1 MKQAAWAVRAAF
13 ITNGFTVGALIAR
26 LPDFKEKFD
35 ASTSEVGQLLFCISF
50 GVLFTLSFI
59 GKIIAKRGS
68 KPVAISGSIAAALT
82 LIPIAFADEVTV
94 LALAFFIFGIG
105 ITIQDVA
112 MNSHAATL
120 EHETGKKMMS
130 GFHALFSVGAL
141 GGGLTGGIFAQFEVS
156 IRNQSLIFALLFFV
170 IAILFKGLWLPAETD
185 IHVSEAEEKHKAKKP
200 AIFFFIGLLGMA
212 SAINEGAAGDWGGIL
227 ARETFNASPFLAT
240 LPYIVFNIGMVGGRF
255 AGDYIMERFG
265 TYKIL
270 FRAGLTTG
278 IGLSVGL
285 IIGNIYSQIFA
296 WFAIGLGMSVVIPA
310 VFSAGATI
318 ARERFAG
325 RIAPAEG
332 VAIVSGISYF
342 GFLGAPPTIGFIADV
357 ITLRWAMLIPAALAI
372 FMAIGS
378 RFIKHA

>member
-1 MKQAAWAVRAAF
+1 VQRAKWAVRAAF
-13 ITNGFTVGALIAR
+13 VTNGFTVGALVAR
-26 LPDFKEKFD
+26 LPDFKIQLD
-35 ASTSEVGQLLFCISF
+35 ATTGEVGRMLFCISF
-50 GVLFTLSFI
+50 GVLFTLSFV

-68 KPVAISGSIAAALT
+68 KPVAVIGSIAAALA
-82 LIPIAFADEVTV
+82 LIPIAFSSSTLS
-94 LALAFFIFGIG
+94 LAISFFIFGIG
-105 ITIQDVA
+105 ITVQDVA

-120 EHETGKKMMS
+120 EHETSKKLMS

-141 GGGLTGGIFAQFEVS
+141 LGGLTGGIFAQINYS
-156 IRNQSLIFALLFFV
+156 IRSQSLTLSMIFIILA
-170 IAILFKGLWLPAETD
+170 IAVRNLWLPAAVD
-185 IHVSEAEEKHKAKKP
+185 IHEIEHKERTKPP
-200 AIFFFIGLLGMA
+200 AIFLFIGLLGMA

-227 ARETFNASPFLAT
+227 ARDTFGASPFLAT
-240 LPYIVFNIGMVGGRF
+240 LPYIVFNVGMVGGRF
-255 AGDYIMERFG
+255 AGDFVMEKFG

-278 IGLSVGL
+278 IGLTIGIL
-285 IIGNIYSQIFA
+285 IGNIYSQIFA

-325 RIAPAEG
+325 KIAPSQG

-342 GFLGAPPTIGFIADV
+342 GFLGAPPTIGYIADA

-378 RFIKHA
+378 RFIKHS